1 MINKLL
7 AEWILECEEEA
18 TVETLLLALSHE
30 NFTDIKMKVEELIN
44 ININI
49 AWWHQSPAKQNLSD
63 IGISDHTRFYVGSNA
78 FAVVNF

>member
-30 NFTDIKMKVEELIN
+30 SFTDIKMKVEELIN

-49 AWWHQSPAKQNLSD
+49 A
-63 IGISDHTRFYVGSNA
+63 
-78 FAVVNF
+78 